1 VGFPIQAVRATWR
14 AGLNLARV
22 LAMARSTH
30 GASTSGR
37 SGGSGVGDAIGGAAI
52 YSARAVARAW
62 RGPLETAA
70 EEILSAPE
78 IAQIVDRA
86 LAGPLPE
93 DVARSLVRHRVV
105 ERVVRELAEAGEL
118 ERLLDLAL
126 ESPHSLELVDRVLAS
141 EAMRHTLERS
151 LSGPELRA
159 ALATQSAGLAEQVAR
174 GLRRSATVTDRR
186 ISSFVHQAEAATS
199 RFAGVATRGIAL
211 VVDAFAVA
219 ALSLLLGAAAGL
231 VASLVGGIRP
241 HWLAGLLLGAA
252 GLVVAAGY
260 FTLFWSTAGQTPGMR
275 LVSVRVHPDRPDRH
289 LTAARALVR
298 TLGLALAIVPCFL
311 GFLPALFDS
320 RRRALPDYLAGTVVL
335 YDDGGAADH
344 GRR

>member
-1 VGFPIQAVRATWR
+1 
-14 AGLNLARV
+14 
-22 LAMARSTH
+22 MAQSTD
-30 GASTSGR
+30 GGTMSGR
-37 SGGSGVGDAIGGAAI
+37 SGMGEAIGGAAI

-86 LAGPLPE
+86 LAGSLPE
-93 DVARSLVRHRVV
+93 EVARSLVRHRVV
-105 ERVVRELAEAGEL
+105 ERIVRELAEAGEL

-126 ESPHSLELVDRVLAS
+126 ESQRSLELVDRVLGS
-141 EAMRHTLERS
+141 EAMRRALERS

-159 ALATQSAGLAEQVAR
+159 ALATQSAGLGEQVAR
-174 GLRRSATVTDRR
+174 GLRRGAAVADRR
-186 ISSFVHQAEAATS
+186 ISSLVHQTEAATS
-199 RFAGVATRGIAL
+199 RFGGVATRGVAL
-211 VVDAFAVA
+211 VVDAFTVA
-219 ALSLLLGAAAGL
+219 ALSVLLGAAAGL

-241 HWLAGLLLGAA
+241 DWLAGLLLGAA

-260 FTLFWSTAGQTPGMR
+260 FTVFWSTAGQTPGMR
-275 LVSVRVHPDRPDRH
+275 LVSVRVSPGRSDRQ

-298 TLGLALAIVPCFL
+298 TVGVALAIIPCFL

-335 YDDGGAADH
+335 YDDDGAADR